1 MLYLKTK
8 NPNCG
13 KFWRV
18 LKCWYILWPFGIF
31 YGHLIYFMAI
41 WYILRPFGIFC
52 WFYRHLEYFFSVL
65 GCCAKRNLATLSS
78 GTRNCVQVKSVTCPE
93 PRDATWTRFINFQ
106 KVLLTV
112 EKTPFY
118 CCPISLLVD
127 KLIFQT
133 GHDRP
138 NKVQIIWKNS

>member
-1 MLYLKTK
+1 ML
-8 NPNCG
+8 
-13 KFWRV
+13 V
-18 LKCWYILWPFGIF
+18 
-31 YGHLIYFMAI
+31 YFMAI
-41 WYILRPFGIFC
+41 WYILRPFDIFYGHLIYFTAIWNILLILSSFGI
-52 WFYRHLEYFFSVL
+52 FFSVL

-138 NKVQIIWKNS
+138 NKVQII